1 MKNENPLISVI
12 VPVYNAENYLHLC
25 IGSLLTQTHKNLE
38 IILVND
44 GSKDS
49 SLNICREY
57 ADKDKRIKVIDKPN
71 TGVSDT
77 RNIGIEAAKGEYIM
91 FCDSDDCVAPDWC
104 RCLLEAQTD
113 EMLTMCKYQIVNTE
127 EMTERL
133 LDREEEQ
140 KDGEVVYID
149 RRDFIFYRDRGF
161 FSPVN
166 KLFIKSVVEEHNIKF
181 PIEISLGEDLAFVLA
196 YLKASKGNIR
206 LIPNVLYYYRTTG
219 ADSLS
224 RKAPT
229 VEQCCVFYQ
238 MLTSAMLEL
247 GVERADAW
255 CCRDNIVMQDFE
267 KRLIKI
273 ADDNNSSFWKKYHM
287 IKQSMHTEAYRD
299 CCRNAVISPNQVYQW
314 MLRNRNALLLLLYFQ
329 LRKRAST

>member
-25 IGSLLTQTHKNLE
+25 IASLLAQTHKNLE

-49 SLNICREY
+49 SLSICRGY

-113 EMLTMCKYQIVNTE
+113 EMLTMCKYQIVDTE

-161 FSPVN
+161 FFPVN

-219 ADSLS
+219 QDSLS

-229 VEQCCVFYQ
+229 VEQCEMFYQ
-238 MLTSAMLEL
+238 MLTSAMTALS
-247 GVERADAW
+247 VENKEAW
-255 CCRDNIVMQDFE
+255 KCRDEIVVQDFE
-267 KRLIKI
+267 KRFFAISH
-273 ADDNNSSFWKKYHM
+273 DNRYSSYKKYKLV
-287 IKQSMHTEAYRD
+287 KQAMNTEAYSI
-299 CCRNAVISPNQVYQW
+299 CCKNTTVSSNKVYQW
-314 MLRNRNALLLLLYFQ
+314 MLSHRKAFLLTIYLK
-329 LRKRAST
+329 LRERSA